1 MTGFGV
7 AGSYGFADQGIVSGS
22 ENYER
27 SRMIGEALA
36 NARTVERLAK
46 GVERPPLPCI
56 ADGDTGYG
64 GAASIRRTI
73 FSYARAGMAGVM
85 IEDQVRSCKGRTL
98 STKLLT
104 PHTHLIC
111 RSCRQRGAG
120 TWTGRTWWDSRRR

>member
-36 NARTVERLAK
+36 NARTVERFTK

-73 FSYARAGMAGVM
+73 FSFGRAGMAGVM
-85 IEDQVRSCKGRTL
+85 IEDQVRSCEGHDGQRAVLNAAL
-98 STKLLT
+98 S
-104 PHTHLIC
+104 
-111 RSCRQRGAG
+111 
-120 TWTGRTWWDSRRR
+120 